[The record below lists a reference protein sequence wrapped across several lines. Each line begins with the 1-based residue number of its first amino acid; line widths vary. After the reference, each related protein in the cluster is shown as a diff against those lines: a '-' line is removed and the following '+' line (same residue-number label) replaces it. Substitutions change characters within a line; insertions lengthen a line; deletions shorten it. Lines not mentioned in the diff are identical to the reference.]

1 MGNYWVLQME
11 VFSMKN
17 KPENKLA
24 FSVLATLTTGI
35 ALVYTFIMFHRIV
48 FAVVGVGV
56 LFLIT
61 AYILTQNIIAYVTMR
76 NKSMNVQIKNY
87 IDDISHQIE
96 TMNGVQSKL
105 GKATYLYTRQAAEK
119 VTNLENNYT
128 ESQAALYKNLSTITN
143 TQNKATKLMIKYDLN
158 NTTKLISTI
167 KDMRNHLSETMVQGF
182 DQIQPNN
189 DDVVA
194 VLNDIVSY
202 LKSQPQQVNQGLS
215 VQLNNVAHELQNIST
230 SIQQVQM
237 PAGSMQTQASVG
249 AMNYSAPSDTT
260 ADIVNPETVNNTATA
275 YDQEPVP
282 EETNVITEAAA
293 IPEPIITE
301 EAAPVQETASTD
313 MTETA
318 TDPIPSVDTIDKTA
332 TPDISATDIPATEN
346 TSEASANT
354 ITDDTVPEPIES
366 AVAENSANDISTS
379 DNMLGVE
386 GKSSNDM
393 LSADEIAALFAAA
406 DPTPK
411 KEDPVIEDEKE
422 EPFTPTFTVVGK
434 STDPVEEP
442 EEPAKVATIGDVIA
456 SDDPNRQLSADEIA
470 ALFAAADPVP
480 KKEEPVAAEEAPAT
494 PVTDDP
500 NRQLSPDEIAAL
512 FAASEPTP
520 KSDEEARIEEQK
532 MDEALAAQAAT
543 APTVTPVSD
552 DPNKQLSPDE
562 IAALFASL
570 G

>member
-1 MGNYWVLQME
+1 M
-11 VFSMKN
+11 N

-35 ALVYTFIMFHRIV
+35 ALIYTFIMFHRIL
-48 FAVVGVGV
+48 FAVVGVSI

-61 AYILTQNIIAYVTMR
+61 AYILVQNIVAYITMR

-87 IDDISHQIE
+87 IDDISQQLE
-96 TMNGVQSKL
+96 TMNGAQSKL
-105 GKATYLYTRQAAEK
+105 GKATYLYTRQAAKK
-119 VTNLENNYT
+119 VSTLENNYA

-202 LKSQPQQVNQGLS
+202 LKSQPQQLNQGLS
-215 VQLNNVAHELQNIST
+215 IQLNNVAHELQNIST
-230 SIQQVQM
+230 SIQQVQI
-237 PAGSMQTQASVG
+237 PAGTPQVQTMADPAYADTEQAKDIPTDNMIPEDIAEDIPEAAVSEDI
-249 AMNYSAPSDTT
+249 STIDTL
-260 ADIVNPETVNNTATA
+260 ATA
-275 YDQEPVP
+275 
-282 EETNVITEAAA
+282 
-293 IPEPIITE
+293 
-301 EAAPVQETASTD
+301 ETAST
-313 MTETA
+313 EK
-318 TDPIPSVDTIDKTA
+318 PVIESIPEEPVAESIPEEPVAESIPEEPVAESIPEEPVAESVLEEPVA
-332 TPDISATDIPATEN
+332 ES
-346 TSEASANT
+346 
-354 ITDDTVPEPIES
+354 VPEEAVTNTTES
-366 AVAENSANDISTS
+366 P
-379 DNMLGVE
+379 DNLGIE

-406 DPTPK
+406 DPAPK
-411 KEDPVIEDEKE
+411 KEEPVMEETTDA

-434 STDPVEEP
+434 STEAKEETEEP
-442 EEPAKVATIGDVIA
+442 TDNVTPITSTEPA
-456 SDDPNRQLSADEIA
+456 DDPSRQLSADEIA
-470 ALFAAADPVP
+470 ALFAASDPAP
-480 KKEEPVAAEEAPAT
+480 KKEEPVVDTTPAAPAA
-494 PVTDDP
+494 DDS
-500 NRQLSPDEIAAL
+500 NRQLSTDEIAAL
-512 FAASEPTP
+512 FAASEPAP

-532 MDEALAAQAAT
+532 MDEALAAQAA

>member
-1 MGNYWVLQME
+1 M
-11 VFSMKN
+11 N

-35 ALVYTFIMFHRIV
+35 ALIYTFIMFHRIL
-48 FAVVGVGV
+48 FAVVGVSI

-61 AYILTQNIIAYVTMR
+61 AYILVQNIVAYITMR

-87 IDDISHQIE
+87 IDDISQQLE
-96 TMNGVQSKL
+96 TMNGAQSKL

-119 VTNLENNYT
+119 VSTLENNYA

-202 LKSQPQQVNQGLS
+202 LKSQPQQLNQGLS
-215 VQLNNVAHELQNIST
+215 IQLNNVAHELQNIST
-230 SIQQVQM
+230 SIQQVQI
-237 PAGSMQTQASVG
+237 PAGTPQVQTMADPAYADTEQAKDIPTDNMIPEDIAEDIPEAAVSEDI
-249 AMNYSAPSDTT
+249 STIDTL
-260 ADIVNPETVNNTATA
+260 ATA
-275 YDQEPVP
+275 
-282 EETNVITEAAA
+282 
-293 IPEPIITE
+293 
-301 EAAPVQETASTD
+301 ETAST
-313 MTETA
+313 EK
-318 TDPIPSVDTIDKTA
+318 PV
-332 TPDISATDIPATEN
+332 
-346 TSEASANT
+346 
-354 ITDDTVPEPIES
+354 IES
-366 AVAENSANDISTS
+366 IPEEPVAESILEEPVAESIPEEAVTNTTESP
-379 DNMLGVE
+379 DNLGIE

-406 DPTPK
+406 DPAPK
-411 KEDPVIEDEKE
+411 KEEPVTEETEDA

-434 STDPVEEP
+434 STEAKEETEELTDNVTP
-442 EEPAKVATIGDVIA
+442 ITSTEPA
-456 SDDPNRQLSADEIA
+456 DDPNRQLSADEIA
-470 ALFAAADPVP
+470 ALFAASDPAP
-480 KKEEPVAAEEAPAT
+480 KKEEPVVDTTPAAPAA
-494 PVTDDP
+494 DDP

-512 FAASEPTP
+512 FAASEPEP

-532 MDEALAAQAAT
+532 MDEALAAQAA

>member
-1 MGNYWVLQME
+1 M
-11 VFSMKN
+11 N

-35 ALVYTFIMFHRIV
+35 ALIYTFIMFHRIL
-48 FAVVGVGV
+48 FAVVGVSI

-61 AYILTQNIIAYVTMR
+61 AYILVQNIVAYITMR

-87 IDDISHQIE
+87 IDDISQQLE
-96 TMNGVQSKL
+96 TMNGAQSKL

-119 VTNLENNYT
+119 VSTLENNYA

-202 LKSQPQQVNQGLS
+202 LKSQPQQLNQGLS
-215 VQLNNVAHELQNIST
+215 IQLNNVAHELQNIST
-230 SIQQVQM
+230 SIQQVQI
-237 PAGSMQTQASVG
+237 PAGTPQVQTMADPAYADTEQAKDIPTDNMIPEDIAEDIPEAAVSEDI
-249 AMNYSAPSDTT
+249 STIDTL
-260 ADIVNPETVNNTATA
+260 ATA
-275 YDQEPVP
+275 
-282 EETNVITEAAA
+282 
-293 IPEPIITE
+293 
-301 EAAPVQETASTD
+301 ETAST
-313 MTETA
+313 EK
-318 TDPIPSVDTIDKTA
+318 PV
-332 TPDISATDIPATEN
+332 
-346 TSEASANT
+346 
-354 ITDDTVPEPIES
+354 IES
-366 AVAENSANDISTS
+366 IPEEPVAESILDEPVAESIPEEAVTNTTESP
-379 DNMLGVE
+379 DNLGIE

-406 DPTPK
+406 DPAPK
-411 KEDPVIEDEKE
+411 KEEPVTEETEDA

-434 STDPVEEP
+434 STEAKEETEELTDNVTP
-442 EEPAKVATIGDVIA
+442 ITSTEPA
-456 SDDPNRQLSADEIA
+456 DDPNRQLSADEIA
-470 ALFAAADPVP
+470 ALFAASDPAP
-480 KKEEPVAAEEAPAT
+480 KKEEPVVDTTPAAPAA
-494 PVTDDP
+494 DDP

-512 FAASEPTP
+512 FAASEPEP

-532 MDEALAAQAAT
+532 MDEALAAQAA

>member
-1 MGNYWVLQME
+1 M
-11 VFSMKN
+11 N

-35 ALVYTFIMFHRIV
+35 ALIYTFIMFHRIL
-48 FAVVGVGV
+48 FAVVGVSI

-61 AYILTQNIIAYVTMR
+61 AYILVQNIVAFITMR

-87 IDDISHQIE
+87 IDDISKQLE
-96 TMNGVQSKL
+96 TMNGAQSKL

-119 VTNLENNYT
+119 VSTLENNYA

-202 LKSQPQQVNQGLS
+202 LKSQPQQLNQGLS
-215 VQLNNVAHELQNIST
+215 IQLNNVAHELQNIST
-230 SIQQVQM
+230 SIQQVQI
-237 PAGSMQTQASVG
+237 PAGTPQVQTMADPAYADTEQAKDIPTDNMIPEDIAEDIPEAAVSEDI
-249 AMNYSAPSDTT
+249 STIDTL
-260 ADIVNPETVNNTATA
+260 ATA
-275 YDQEPVP
+275 
-282 EETNVITEAAA
+282 
-293 IPEPIITE
+293 
-301 EAAPVQETASTD
+301 ETAST
-313 MTETA
+313 EK
-318 TDPIPSVDTIDKTA
+318 PV
-332 TPDISATDIPATEN
+332 
-346 TSEASANT
+346 
-354 ITDDTVPEPIES
+354 IES
-366 AVAENSANDISTS
+366 IPEEPVAESIPEKPVAESIPEEPVAESIPEEAVTNTTESP
-379 DNMLGVE
+379 DNLGIE

-406 DPTPK
+406 DPAPK
-411 KEDPVIEDEKE
+411 KEEPVTEETEDA

-434 STDPVEEP
+434 STEAREETQELTDNVTP
-442 EEPAKVATIGDVIA
+442 ITSTEPA
-456 SDDPNRQLSADEIA
+456 DDPNRQLSADEIA
-470 ALFAAADPVP
+470 ALFAAADPAP
-480 KKEEPVAAEEAPAT
+480 KKEEPVVDTTPAA
-494 PVTDDP
+494 DDP

-512 FAASEPTP
+512 FAASEPAP

-532 MDEALAAQAAT
+532 MDEALAAQAA

>member
-1 MGNYWVLQME
+1 M
-11 VFSMKN
+11 N

-35 ALVYTFIMFHRIV
+35 ALIYTFIMFHRIL
-48 FAVVGVGV
+48 FAVVGVSI

-61 AYILTQNIIAYVTMR
+61 AYILVQNIVAYITMR

-87 IDDISHQIE
+87 IDDISQQLE
-96 TMNGVQSKL
+96 TMNGAQSKL

-119 VTNLENNYT
+119 VSTLENNYA

-202 LKSQPQQVNQGLS
+202 LKSQPQQLNQGLS
-215 VQLNNVAHELQNIST
+215 IQLNNVAHELQNIST
-230 SIQQVQM
+230 SIQQVQI
-237 PAGSMQTQASVG
+237 PAGTPQVQTMADPAYADTEQAKDIPTDNMIPEDIAEDIPEAAVSEDI
-249 AMNYSAPSDTT
+249 STIDTL
-260 ADIVNPETVNNTATA
+260 ATA
-275 YDQEPVP
+275 
-282 EETNVITEAAA
+282 
-293 IPEPIITE
+293 
-301 EAAPVQETASTD
+301 ETAST
-313 MTETA
+313 EK
-318 TDPIPSVDTIDKTA
+318 PV
-332 TPDISATDIPATEN
+332 
-346 TSEASANT
+346 
-354 ITDDTVPEPIES
+354 IES
-366 AVAENSANDISTS
+366 IPEEPVAESIPEEPVAESIPEEAVTNTTEKP
-379 DNMLGVE
+379 DNLGIE

-406 DPTPK
+406 DPAPK
-411 KEDPVIEDEKE
+411 KEEPVTEETADA

-434 STDPVEEP
+434 STEAKEETEELTDNVTP
-442 EEPAKVATIGDVIA
+442 ITSTEPA
-456 SDDPNRQLSADEIA
+456 DDPNRQLSADEIA
-470 ALFAAADPVP
+470 ALFAASDPAP
-480 KKEEPVAAEEAPAT
+480 KKEEPVVDTTPAAPAA
-494 PVTDDP
+494 DDS
-500 NRQLSPDEIAAL
+500 NRQLSTDEIAAL
-512 FAASEPTP
+512 FAAFEPAP

-532 MDEALAAQAAT
+532 MDEALAAQAD

-562 IAALFASL
+562 IAALFASH

>member
-1 MGNYWVLQME
+1 M
-11 VFSMKN
+11 N

-35 ALVYTFIMFHRIV
+35 ALIYTFIMFHRIL
-48 FAVVGVGV
+48 FAVVSVSI

-61 AYILTQNIIAYVTMR
+61 AYILVQNIVAYITMR

-87 IDDISHQIE
+87 IDDISQQLE
-96 TMNGVQSKL
+96 TMNGAQSKL

-119 VTNLENNYT
+119 VSTLENNYA

-202 LKSQPQQVNQGLS
+202 LKSQPQQMNQGLS
-215 VQLNNVAHELQNIST
+215 IQLNNVAHELQNIST
-230 SIQQVQM
+230 SIQQVQV
-237 PAGSMQTQASVG
+237 PAGTPQVQTMADPAYAGTEQTEDIPTDHMILEDIAEDIPEAAVSEDI
-249 AMNYSAPSDTT
+249 STIDTL
-260 ADIVNPETVNNTATA
+260 ATA
-275 YDQEPVP
+275 
-282 EETNVITEAAA
+282 
-293 IPEPIITE
+293 
-301 EAAPVQETASTD
+301 ETAST
-313 MTETA
+313 EK
-318 TDPIPSVDTIDKTA
+318 P
-332 TPDISATDIPATEN
+332 
-346 TSEASANT
+346 
-354 ITDDTVPEPIES
+354 
-366 AVAENSANDISTS
+366 VAESIPEEAVTNTTESP
-379 DNMLGVE
+379 DNLGIE

-406 DPTPK
+406 DPAPK
-411 KEDPVIEDEKE
+411 KEEPITEETADA

-434 STDPVEEP
+434 STEAKEETEELTDNVTP
-442 EEPAKVATIGDVIA
+442 ITSTEPA
-456 SDDPNRQLSADEIA
+456 DDPNRQLSADEIA
-470 ALFAAADPVP
+470 ALFAASDPAP
-480 KKEEPVAAEEAPAT
+480 KKEEPVVDTTPAAPAA
-494 PVTDDP
+494 DNP

-512 FAASEPTP
+512 FAASEPAP

-532 MDEALAAQAAT
+532 MDEALAAQAA

>member
-1 MGNYWVLQME
+1 M
-11 VFSMKN
+11 N

-35 ALVYTFIMFHRIV
+35 ALIYTFIMFHRIL
-48 FAVVGVGV
+48 FAVVGVSI

-61 AYILTQNIIAYVTMR
+61 AYILVQNIVAYITMR

-87 IDDISHQIE
+87 IDDISQQIE
-96 TMNGVQSKL
+96 TMNGAQSKL

-119 VTNLENNYT
+119 VSNLENNYT

-202 LKSQPQQVNQGLS
+202 LKSQPQQMNQGLS
-215 VQLNNVAHELQNIST
+215 IQLNNVAHELQNIST

-237 PAGSMQTQASVG
+237 PTNTVPMQASVDP
-249 AMNYSAPSDTT
+249 ANYSAPSYTT
-260 ADIVNPETVNNTATA
+260 ADVVNTETVPTESTF
-275 YDQEPVP
+275 DQEPVP
-282 EETNVITEAAA
+282 EATNVITEEAVM
-293 IPEPIITE
+293 PETIVTE
-301 EAAPVQETASTD
+301 EAVPTQQTASTD
-313 MTETA
+313 ITENV
-318 TDPIPSVDTIDKTA
+318 TDTIPSVDTIEETI

-354 ITDDTVPEPIES
+354 IPDDTVAEPTEA
-366 AVAENSANDISTS
+366 AVAENPADDIPTS
-379 DNMLGVE
+379 DNMSGIE

-411 KEDPVIEDEKE
+411 KEEPVTEEAKEE

-434 STDPVEEP
+434 STDPVEEA

-470 ALFAAADPVP
+470 ALFAAADPAP
-480 KKEEPVAAEEAPAT
+480 KKEEPVATEAPAT

-532 MDEALAAQAAT
+532 MDEALATQAAAT
-543 APTVTPVSD
+543 PTVTPVSD

>member
-1 MGNYWVLQME
+1 MN
-11 VFSMKN
+11 N

-35 ALVYTFIMFHRIV
+35 ALIYTFIMFHRIV
-48 FAVVGVGV
+48 FAVAGVGV

-61 AYILTQNIIAYVTMR
+61 AYILTQNIIAYITMR

-87 IDDISHQIE
+87 IDDISHQLE
-96 TMNGVQSKL
+96 TMNGEQSKL

-119 VTNLENNYT
+119 VSNLENNYT

-202 LKSQPQQVNQGLS
+202 LKSQPQQVNEGLS
-215 VQLNNVAHELQNIST
+215 IQLNNVAHELQNIST
-230 SIQQVQM
+230 SIQQVQV
-237 PAGSMQTQASVG
+237 PTNTVPTQASVDPT
-249 AMNYSAPSDTT
+249 NYAAPSYTT
-260 ADIVNPETVNNTATA
+260 ADVVNTETVSTASTF
-275 YDQEPVP
+275 DQEPVA
-282 EETNVITEAAA
+282 EATNVITEEAVM
-293 IPEPIITE
+293 PETIMTE

-313 MTETA
+313 ITENV
-318 TDPIPSVDTIDKTA
+318 TDTIPSVDTIEETI
-332 TPDISATDIPATEN
+332 TSDISATDIPATEN
-346 TSEASANT
+346 TSEASTNT
-354 ITDDTVPEPIES
+354 VTDDTVPEPTE
-366 AVAENSANDISTS
+366 AATPTTFTED
-379 DNMLGVE
+379 LGIE

-411 KEDPVIEDEKE
+411 KEEPVTEDVEEE

-442 EEPAKVATIGDVIA
+442 EEPVKAATIGDVLA

-470 ALFAAADPVP
+470 ALFAAADPAP
-480 KKEEPVAAEEAPAT
+480 KKEEPVTAEAPAT
-494 PVTDDP
+494 PITDDP

-512 FAASEPTP
+512 FATSEPTP

-532 MDEALAAQAAT
+532 MDEALAAQAAAT
-543 APTVTPVSD
+543 PTVTPVSD

>member
-1 MGNYWVLQME
+1 M
-11 VFSMKN
+11 N

-35 ALVYTFIMFHRIV
+35 ALIYTFIMFHRIL
-48 FAVVGVGV
+48 FAVIGVSI

-61 AYILTQNIIAYVTMR
+61 AYILVQNIVAYITMR

-87 IDDISHQIE
+87 IDDISQQLE
-96 TMNGVQSKL
+96 TMNGAQSKL

-119 VTNLENNYT
+119 VSTLENNYA

-202 LKSQPQQVNQGLS
+202 LKSQPQQMNQGLS
-215 VQLNNVAHELQNIST
+215 IQLNNVAHELQNIST

-237 PAGSMQTQASVG
+237 PAGTPHVQPMADP
-249 AMNYSAPSDTT
+249 AYADTEQVKNIPT
-260 ADIVNPETVNNTATA
+260 DNMIPEDIAEDIP
-275 YDQEPVP
+275 
-282 EETNVITEAAA
+282 EAAVSED
-293 IPEPIITE
+293 ISTKDTLTTT
-301 EAAPVQETASTD
+301 ETAST
-313 MTETA
+313 EKPVIVSIPEE
-318 TDPIPSVDTIDKTA
+318 PIAES
-332 TPDISATDIPATEN
+332 
-346 TSEASANT
+346 
-354 ITDDTVPEPIES
+354 VPEEAVVNTTES
-366 AVAENSANDISTS
+366 P
-379 DNMLGVE
+379 DNLGIE

-411 KEDPVIEDEKE
+411 KEESVTEENEDA

-434 STDPVEEP
+434 STETAEETEELTDNVTP
-442 EEPAKVATIGDVIA
+442 ITSTEPA
-456 SDDPNRQLSADEIA
+456 DDPNRQLSADEIS
-470 ALFAAADPVP
+470 ALFAAADPAP
-480 KKEEPVAAEEAPAT
+480 KKEEPVATET
-494 PVTDDP
+494 PVTPANDDP

-520 KSDEEARIEEQK
+520 KSDEEARLEEQK
-532 MDEALAAQAAT
+532 MDEALAAQTTA

-552 DPNKQLSPDE
+552 DPNKQLTPDE

>member
-1 MGNYWVLQME
+1 
-11 VFSMKN
+11 MKN

-61 AYILTQNIIAYVTMR
+61 AYILTQNIIAYITMR

-215 VQLNNVAHELQNIST
+215 IQLNNVAHELQNIST
-230 SIQQVQM
+230 SIQQVQV
-237 PAGSMQTQASVG
+237 PANTVPTQASVNPT
-249 AMNYSAPSDTT
+249 NYSAPSYTT
-260 ADIVNPETVNNTATA
+260 ADVVNTETVPTESTF
-275 YDQEPVP
+275 DQEPVP
-282 EETNVITEAAA
+282 EATNVITEEAVM
-293 IPEPIITE
+293 PETIMTE
-301 EAAPVQETASTD
+301 EAVPTQETASTD
-313 MTETA
+313 ITENV
-318 TDPIPSVDTIDKTA
+318 TDTIPSVDTIEETI

-354 ITDDTVPEPIES
+354 IPDDTVAEPTEA
-366 AVAENSANDISTS
+366 AVAENPADDIPAS
-379 DNMLGVE
+379 DNISGIE

-411 KEDPVIEDEKE
+411 KEEPVVESVEEE

-434 STDPVEEP
+434 STEPVEET
-442 EEPAKVATIGDVIA
+442 EEPTKVATIGDVIA

-470 ALFAAADPVP
+470 ALFAAADPAP
-480 KKEEPVAAEEAPAT
+480 KKEEPVAAEVPAT

-532 MDEALAAQAAT
+532 MDEALAAQAAA

>member
-1 MGNYWVLQME
+1 M
-11 VFSMKN
+11 N

-35 ALVYTFIMFHRIV
+35 ALIYTFIMFHRIL
-48 FAVVGVGV
+48 FAVVGVSI

-61 AYILTQNIIAYVTMR
+61 AYILVQNIVAYITMR

-87 IDDISHQIE
+87 IDDISQQIE
-96 TMNGVQSKL
+96 TMNGAQSKL

-119 VTNLENNYT
+119 VSTLENNYA

-202 LKSQPQQVNQGLS
+202 LKSQPQQMNQGLS
-215 VQLNNVAHELQNIST
+215 IQLNNVAHELQNIST
-230 SIQQVQM
+230 SIQQVQV
-237 PAGSMQTQASVG
+237 PAGTPQVQT
-249 AMNYSAPSDTT
+249 M
-260 ADIVNPETVNNTATA
+260 ADPAYAGTEQTEDIPTDHMIPEDIAE
-275 YDQEPVP
+275 DIP
-282 EETNVITEAAA
+282 EAAVSEDISTIDTLA
-293 IPEPIITE
+293 TM
-301 EAAPVQETASTD
+301 ETAST
-313 MTETA
+313 EK
-318 TDPIPSVDTIDKTA
+318 PV
-332 TPDISATDIPATEN
+332 
-346 TSEASANT
+346 
-354 ITDDTVPEPIES
+354 IES
-366 AVAENSANDISTS
+366 IPEEPVAEFIPEESVTESIPEEAVTNTTESP
-379 DNMLGVE
+379 DNLGIE

-406 DPTPK
+406 DPAPK
-411 KEDPVIEDEKE
+411 KEEPVTEETEDT

-434 STDPVEEP
+434 STEAEEETEELTDNVTP
-442 EEPAKVATIGDVIA
+442 ITSTEPA
-456 SDDPNRQLSADEIA
+456 DDPNRQLSADEIA
-470 ALFAAADPVP
+470 ALFAAADPAP
-480 KKEEPVAAEEAPAT
+480 KKEEPVVDTTPAAPAA
-494 PVTDDP
+494 DDP

-512 FAASEPTP
+512 FAASEPAP

-532 MDEALAAQAAT
+532 MDEALAAQAA

>member
-1 MGNYWVLQME
+1 MN
-11 VFSMKN
+11 N

-48 FAVVGVGV
+48 FAVIGAGV

-61 AYILTQNIIAYVTMR
+61 AYILTQNIIAYITMR

-87 IDDISHQIE
+87 IDDISHQLE
-96 TMNGVQSKL
+96 TMNGEQSKL

-119 VTNLENNYT
+119 VSNLENNYT

-215 VQLNNVAHELQNIST
+215 IQLNNVAHELQNIST
-230 SIQQVQM
+230 SIQQVQVPTNTVPM
-237 PAGSMQTQASVG
+237 PASVDT
-249 AMNYSAPSDTT
+249 ANYSAPSYTT
-260 ADIVNPETVNNTATA
+260 ADIVNTETVPTESTF
-275 YDQEPVP
+275 DQEPVP
-282 EETNVITEAAA
+282 EATNVITEEAVM
-293 IPEPIITE
+293 PEPIMTE

-313 MTETA
+313 MTENV
-318 TDPIPSVDTIDKTA
+318 TDTIPSVDTIEETI
-332 TPDISATDIPATEN
+332 TPDISAADIPATEN

-354 ITDDTVPEPIES
+354 VTDDTVAEPTEA
-366 AVAENSANDISTS
+366 AVAENPADDIPAS
-379 DNMLGVE
+379 DNMSGIE

-411 KEDPVIEDEKE
+411 KEEPVVESVEEE

-434 STDPVEEP
+434 STEPVEEA
-442 EEPAKVATIGDVIA
+442 EEPTKVATIGDVIA

-470 ALFAAADPVP
+470 ALFAAADPAP
-480 KKEEPVAAEEAPAT
+480 KKEEPVVAEAPAT

-532 MDEALAAQAAT
+532 MDEALAAQAAA

>member
-1 MGNYWVLQME
+1 M
-11 VFSMKN
+11 N

-35 ALVYTFIMFHRIV
+35 ALIYTFIMFHRIL
-48 FAVVGVGV
+48 FAVVGVSI

-61 AYILTQNIIAYVTMR
+61 AYILVQNIVAYITMR

-87 IDDISHQIE
+87 IDDISQQLE
-96 TMNGVQSKL
+96 TMNGAQSKL

-119 VTNLENNYT
+119 VSTLENNYA

-202 LKSQPQQVNQGLS
+202 LKSQPQQLNQGLS
-215 VQLNNVAHELQNIST
+215 IQLNNVAHELQNIST
-230 SIQQVQM
+230 SIQQVQI
-237 PAGSMQTQASVG
+237 PAGTPQVQTMADPAYADTEQAKDIPTDNMILEDITEDIPEAAVSEDI
-249 AMNYSAPSDTT
+249 STIDTL
-260 ADIVNPETVNNTATA
+260 ATA
-275 YDQEPVP
+275 
-282 EETNVITEAAA
+282 
-293 IPEPIITE
+293 
-301 EAAPVQETASTD
+301 ETAST
-313 MTETA
+313 EK
-318 TDPIPSVDTIDKTA
+318 PVIESIPEEPVAESIPEEPVAESVLEEPVA
-332 TPDISATDIPATEN
+332 ESIPE
-346 TSEASANT
+346 
-354 ITDDTVPEPIES
+354 EPIAES
-366 AVAENSANDISTS
+366 IPEEAVTNTTESP
-379 DNMLGVE
+379 DNLGIE

-406 DPTPK
+406 DPAPK
-411 KEDPVIEDEKE
+411 KEEPVTEETADA

-434 STDPVEEP
+434 STEAKEETEELTDNVTP
-442 EEPAKVATIGDVIA
+442 ITSTEPA
-456 SDDPNRQLSADEIA
+456 DDPNRQLSADEIS
-470 ALFAAADPVP
+470 ALFAAADPAP
-480 KKEEPVAAEEAPAT
+480 KKEEPVATET
-494 PVTDDP
+494 PVTPANDDP

-520 KSDEEARIEEQK
+520 KSDEEARLEEQK
-532 MDEALAAQAAT
+532 MDEALAAQTTA

-552 DPNKQLSPDE
+552 DPNKQLTPDE

>member
-1 MGNYWVLQME
+1 M
-11 VFSMKN
+11 N

-35 ALVYTFIMFHRIV
+35 ALIYTFIMFHRIL
-48 FAVVGVGV
+48 FAVVGVSI

-61 AYILTQNIIAYVTMR
+61 AYILVQNIVAYITMR

-87 IDDISHQIE
+87 IDDISQQLE
-96 TMNGVQSKL
+96 TMNGAQSKL
-105 GKATYLYTRQAAEK
+105 GKATYLYTRRAAEK
-119 VTNLENNYT
+119 VSTLENNYA

-202 LKSQPQQVNQGLS
+202 LKSQPQQLNQGLS
-215 VQLNNVAHELQNIST
+215 IQLNNVAHELQNIST
-230 SIQQVQM
+230 SIQQVQI
-237 PAGSMQTQASVG
+237 PAGTPQVQTMADPAYADTEQAKDIPTDNMIPEDIAEDIPEAAVSEDI
-249 AMNYSAPSDTT
+249 STIDTL
-260 ADIVNPETVNNTATA
+260 ATA
-275 YDQEPVP
+275 
-282 EETNVITEAAA
+282 
-293 IPEPIITE
+293 
-301 EAAPVQETASTD
+301 ETAST
-313 MTETA
+313 EK
-318 TDPIPSVDTIDKTA
+318 PV
-332 TPDISATDIPATEN
+332 
-346 TSEASANT
+346 
-354 ITDDTVPEPIES
+354 IES
-366 AVAENSANDISTS
+366 IPEEPVAESIPEEPVAESIPEEAVTNTTESP
-379 DNMLGVE
+379 DNLGIE

-406 DPTPK
+406 DPAPK
-411 KEDPVIEDEKE
+411 KEEPVTEETADA

-434 STDPVEEP
+434 STEAKEETEEP
-442 EEPAKVATIGDVIA
+442 TDNVTPITSTEPA
-456 SDDPNRQLSADEIA
+456 DDPNRQLSADEIA
-470 ALFAAADPVP
+470 ALFAASDPAP
-480 KKEEPVAAEEAPAT
+480 KKEEPVVDTTPAAPAA
-494 PVTDDP
+494 DDP

-512 FAASEPTP
+512 FAASEPAP

-532 MDEALAAQAAT
+532 MDEALAAQAA

>member
-1 MGNYWVLQME
+1 M
-11 VFSMKN
+11 N

-35 ALVYTFIMFHRIV
+35 ALIYTFIMFHRIL
-48 FAVVGVGV
+48 FAVVGVSI

-61 AYILTQNIIAYVTMR
+61 AYILVQNIVAYITMR

-87 IDDISHQIE
+87 IDDISQQLE
-96 TMNGVQSKL
+96 TMNGAQSKL

-119 VTNLENNYT
+119 VSTLENNYA

-202 LKSQPQQVNQGLS
+202 LKSQPQQMNQGLS
-215 VQLNNVAHELQNIST
+215 IQLNNVAHELQNIST
-230 SIQQVQM
+230 SIQQVQV
-237 PAGSMQTQASVG
+237 PAGTPQVQTMADPAYYSNSYVADNTPASTENNVP
-249 AMNYSAPSDTT
+249 AYTDTEQV
-260 ADIVNPETVNNTATA
+260 ADIPTDNTVL
-275 YDQEPVP
+275 
-282 EETNVITEAAA
+282 EEIAEDIPEAAVSEDISTIDTLA
-293 IPEPIITE
+293 TM
-301 EAAPVQETASTD
+301 ETAST
-313 MTETA
+313 EK
-318 TDPIPSVDTIDKTA
+318 PV
-332 TPDISATDIPATEN
+332 
-346 TSEASANT
+346 
-354 ITDDTVPEPIES
+354 IES
-366 AVAENSANDISTS
+366 IPEEPVAEFIPEEPVAESILEESVAESIPEEAVTNTTESP
-379 DNMLGVE
+379 DNLGIE

-406 DPTPK
+406 DPAPK
-411 KEDPVIEDEKE
+411 KEEPITEETEDT

-434 STDPVEEP
+434 STEAEEETEKLTDNVTP
-442 EEPAKVATIGDVIA
+442 ITSTEPA
-456 SDDPNRQLSADEIA
+456 DDSNRQLSADEIA
-470 ALFAAADPVP
+470 ALFAAADPAP
-480 KKEEPVAAEEAPAT
+480 KKEEPVVDTTPAAPAA
-494 PVTDDP
+494 DDP

-512 FAASEPTP
+512 FAASEPAP

-532 MDEALAAQAAT
+532 MDEALAAQAA

>member
-1 MGNYWVLQME
+1 M
-11 VFSMKN
+11 N

-35 ALVYTFIMFHRIV
+35 ALIYTFIMFHRIL
-48 FAVVGVGV
+48 FAVVGVSI

-61 AYILTQNIIAYVTMR
+61 AYILVQNIVAYITMR

-87 IDDISHQIE
+87 IDDISQQLE
-96 TMNGVQSKL
+96 TMNGAQSKL
-105 GKATYLYTRQAAEK
+105 GKATYLYTRRAAEK
-119 VTNLENNYT
+119 VSTLENNYA

-202 LKSQPQQVNQGLS
+202 LKSQPQQLNQGLS
-215 VQLNNVAHELQNIST
+215 IQLNNVAHELQNIST
-230 SIQQVQM
+230 SILQVQI
-237 PAGSMQTQASVG
+237 PAGTPQVQTMADPAYADTEQAKDIPTDNMIPEDIAEDIPEAAVSEDI
-249 AMNYSAPSDTT
+249 STIDTL
-260 ADIVNPETVNNTATA
+260 ATA
-275 YDQEPVP
+275 
-282 EETNVITEAAA
+282 
-293 IPEPIITE
+293 
-301 EAAPVQETASTD
+301 ETAST
-313 MTETA
+313 EK
-318 TDPIPSVDTIDKTA
+318 PV
-332 TPDISATDIPATEN
+332 
-346 TSEASANT
+346 
-354 ITDDTVPEPIES
+354 IES
-366 AVAENSANDISTS
+366 IPEEPVAESIPEEAVTNTTESP
-379 DNMLGVE
+379 DNLGIE

-406 DPTPK
+406 DPAPK
-411 KEDPVIEDEKE
+411 KEEPVTEETADA

-434 STDPVEEP
+434 STEAKEETEELTDNVTP
-442 EEPAKVATIGDVIA
+442 ITSTEPA
-456 SDDPNRQLSADEIA
+456 DDPNRQLSADEIA
-470 ALFAAADPVP
+470 ALFAASDPAP
-480 KKEEPVAAEEAPAT
+480 KKEEPVVDTTPAAPAA
-494 PVTDDP
+494 DDS
-500 NRQLSPDEIAAL
+500 NRQLSTDEIAAL
-512 FAASEPTP
+512 FAASEPAP

-532 MDEALAAQAAT
+532 MDEALAAQAA

>member
-1 MGNYWVLQME
+1 M
-11 VFSMKN
+11 N

-35 ALVYTFIMFHRIV
+35 ALIYTFIMFHRIL
-48 FAVVGVGV
+48 FAVVGVSI

-61 AYILTQNIIAYVTMR
+61 AHILVQNIVAYITMR

-87 IDDISHQIE
+87 IDDISQQIE
-96 TMNGVQSKL
+96 TMNGAQSKL

-119 VTNLENNYT
+119 VSTLENNYA

-202 LKSQPQQVNQGLS
+202 LKSQPQQMNQGLS
-215 VQLNNVAHELQNIST
+215 IQLNNVAHELQNIST
-230 SIQQVQM
+230 SIQQVQV
-237 PAGSMQTQASVG
+237 PANTVPTQASVNPT
-249 AMNYSAPSDTT
+249 NYSAPSYT
-260 ADIVNPETVNNTATA
+260 ATDIVNTETIPTESTF
-275 YDQEPVP
+275 DQEPVP
-282 EETNVITEAAA
+282 EATNVITEEAVM
-293 IPEPIITE
+293 PETIMTE
-301 EAAPVQETASTD
+301 EAAPIQETASTD
-313 MTETA
+313 ITENV
-318 TDPIPSVDTIDKTA
+318 TDTIPSVDTIEETI

-354 ITDDTVPEPIES
+354 IPDDTVAEPTEA
-366 AVAENSANDISTS
+366 AVAENPADDIPTS
-379 DNMLGVE
+379 DNISGIA

-411 KEDPVIEDEKE
+411 KEEPVTEEAEQE

-434 STDPVEEP
+434 STDPVEEA
-442 EEPAKVATIGDVIA
+442 EEPTKVATIGDVLA

-470 ALFAAADPVP
+470 ALFAAADPAP
-480 KKEEPVAAEEAPAT
+480 KKEEPVAAEVPAT

-532 MDEALAAQAAT
+532 MDEALAAQAAAT
-543 APTVTPVSD
+543 PTVTPVSD

>member
-1 MGNYWVLQME
+1 M
-11 VFSMKN
+11 N

-35 ALVYTFIMFHRIV
+35 ALIYTFIMFHRIL
-48 FAVVGVGV
+48 FAVVGVSI

-61 AYILTQNIIAYVTMR
+61 AYILVQNIVAYITMR

-87 IDDISHQIE
+87 IDDISQQLE
-96 TMNGVQSKL
+96 TMNGAQSKL

-119 VTNLENNYT
+119 VSTLENNYA

-202 LKSQPQQVNQGLS
+202 LKSQPQQLNQGLS
-215 VQLNNVAHELQNIST
+215 IQLNNVAHELQNIST
-230 SIQQVQM
+230 SIQQVQI
-237 PAGSMQTQASVG
+237 PAGTPQVQTMADPAYADTEQAKDIPTDNMIPEDIAEDIPEATVSEDI
-249 AMNYSAPSDTT
+249 STIDTL
-260 ADIVNPETVNNTATA
+260 ATA
-275 YDQEPVP
+275 
-282 EETNVITEAAA
+282 
-293 IPEPIITE
+293 
-301 EAAPVQETASTD
+301 ETASTEKPVI
-313 MTETA
+313 ET
-318 TDPIPSVDTIDKTA
+318 IPEK
-332 TPDISATDIPATEN
+332 P
-346 TSEASANT
+346 
-354 ITDDTVPEPIES
+354 
-366 AVAENSANDISTS
+366 VAESIPEEPVAESIPEEAVTNTTESP
-379 DNMLGVE
+379 DNLGIE

-393 LSADEIAALFAAA
+393 LSADEIAALFAAV
-406 DPTPK
+406 DPAPK
-411 KEDPVIEDEKE
+411 KEEPVTEETEDA

-434 STDPVEEP
+434 STEAKEETEELTDNVTP
-442 EEPAKVATIGDVIA
+442 ITSTEPA
-456 SDDPNRQLSADEIA
+456 DDPNRQLSADEIA
-470 ALFAAADPVP
+470 ALFAASDPAP
-480 KKEEPVAAEEAPAT
+480 KREEPVVDTTPAA
-494 PVTDDP
+494 DDS

-512 FAASEPTP
+512 FAASEPAP

-532 MDEALAAQAAT
+532 MDEALAAQAA

>member
-1 MGNYWVLQME
+1 M
-11 VFSMKN
+11 N

-35 ALVYTFIMFHRIV
+35 ALIYTFIMFHRIL
-48 FAVVGVGV
+48 FAVVGVSI

-61 AYILTQNIIAYVTMR
+61 AYILVQNIVAYITMR

-87 IDDISHQIE
+87 IDDISQQLE
-96 TMNGVQSKL
+96 TMNGAQSKL
-105 GKATYLYTRQAAEK
+105 GKATYLYTRQAAKK
-119 VTNLENNYT
+119 VSTLENNYA

-202 LKSQPQQVNQGLS
+202 LKSQPQQLNQGLS
-215 VQLNNVAHELQNIST
+215 IQLNNVAHELQNIST
-230 SIQQVQM
+230 SIQQVQI
-237 PAGSMQTQASVG
+237 PAGTPQVQTMADPAYADTEQAK
-249 AMNYSAPSDTT
+249 
-260 ADIVNPETVNNTATA
+260 DIPTDNMIPEDIAEDIPEAAVLEDISTINTLATA
-275 YDQEPVP
+275 
-282 EETNVITEAAA
+282 
-293 IPEPIITE
+293 
-301 EAAPVQETASTD
+301 ETAST
-313 MTETA
+313 EK
-318 TDPIPSVDTIDKTA
+318 PV
-332 TPDISATDIPATEN
+332 
-346 TSEASANT
+346 
-354 ITDDTVPEPIES
+354 IES
-366 AVAENSANDISTS
+366 IPEEPVAESIPEEPVAESISEEAVTNTTES
-379 DNMLGVE
+379 PDNLGIE

-406 DPTPK
+406 DPAPK
-411 KEDPVIEDEKE
+411 KEEPVMEETADA

-434 STDPVEEP
+434 STEAKEETEELTDNVTP
-442 EEPAKVATIGDVIA
+442 ITSTEPA
-456 SDDPNRQLSADEIA
+456 DDPNRQLSADEIA
-470 ALFAAADPVP
+470 ALFAASDPAP
-480 KKEEPVAAEEAPAT
+480 KKEEPVVDTTPAAPA
-494 PVTDDP
+494 TDDP

-512 FAASEPTP
+512 FAASEPAP

-532 MDEALAAQAAT
+532 MDEALAAQEA

>member
-1 MGNYWVLQME
+1 M
-11 VFSMKN
+11 N

-35 ALVYTFIMFHRIV
+35 ALIYTFIMFHRIL
-48 FAVVGVGV
+48 FAVVGVSI

-61 AYILTQNIIAYVTMR
+61 AYILVQNVVAYITMR

-87 IDDISHQIE
+87 IDDISQQLE
-96 TMNGVQSKL
+96 TMNGAQSKL

-119 VTNLENNYT
+119 VSTLENNYA

-202 LKSQPQQVNQGLS
+202 LKSQPQQLNQGLS
-215 VQLNNVAHELQNIST
+215 IQLNNVAHELQNIST
-230 SIQQVQM
+230 SIQQVQI
-237 PAGSMQTQASVG
+237 PAGTPQVQTMADPAYADTEQAKDIPTDNMILEDIAEDIPEAAVSEDI
-249 AMNYSAPSDTT
+249 STIDTL
-260 ADIVNPETVNNTATA
+260 ATA
-275 YDQEPVP
+275 
-282 EETNVITEAAA
+282 
-293 IPEPIITE
+293 
-301 EAAPVQETASTD
+301 ETAST
-313 MTETA
+313 EK
-318 TDPIPSVDTIDKTA
+318 PVIESIPEEPVAESVLEEPVA
-332 TPDISATDIPATEN
+332 ESIPE
-346 TSEASANT
+346 
-354 ITDDTVPEPIES
+354 EPIAES
-366 AVAENSANDISTS
+366 IPEEAVTNTTESP
-379 DNMLGVE
+379 DNLGIE

-406 DPTPK
+406 DPAPK
-411 KEDPVIEDEKE
+411 KEEPVTEETADA

-434 STDPVEEP
+434 STEAKEETEELTDNVTP
-442 EEPAKVATIGDVIA
+442 ITSTEPA
-456 SDDPNRQLSADEIA
+456 DDPNRQLSADEIA
-470 ALFAAADPVP
+470 ALFAASDPAP
-480 KKEEPVAAEEAPAT
+480 KKEEPVVDTTPAAPAA
-494 PVTDDP
+494 DDS
-500 NRQLSPDEIAAL
+500 NRQLSTDEIAAL
-512 FAASEPTP
+512 FAASEPAP

-532 MDEALAAQAAT
+532 MDEALAAQAD

>member
-1 MGNYWVLQME
+1 
-11 VFSMKN
+11 MKN

-35 ALVYTFIMFHRIV
+35 ALIYTFIMFHRIV

-61 AYILTQNIIAYVTMR
+61 AYILTQNIIAYITMR

-237 PAGSMQTQASVG
+237 PAGSMQTQTSVG

-275 YDQEPVP
+275 YDQEPVL
-282 EETNVITEAAA
+282 EKTNVITEAAA

-301 EAAPVQETASTD
+301 EAAPVQETSSTD

-318 TDPIPSVDTIDKTA
+318 TDPISSVDTVEEPLDTSTA
-332 TPDISATDIPATEN
+332 DIAATESIVETPEN
-346 TSEASANT
+346 TVSVDAITETAEAT
-354 ITDDTVPEPIES
+354 ITDTTES
-366 AVAENSANDISTS
+366 TEDSTTS
-379 DNMLGVE
+379 LGIE

-411 KEDPVIEDEKE
+411 KEDPVIEGEKE

-434 STDPVEEP
+434 STDPVAEP

-470 ALFAAADPVP
+470 ALFAAADPAP

-532 MDEALAAQAAT
+532 MDEALAAQAAA

>member
-1 MGNYWVLQME
+1 M
-11 VFSMKN
+11 N

-35 ALVYTFIMFHRIV
+35 ALIYTFIMFHRIL
-48 FAVVGVGV
+48 FAVVGVSI

-61 AYILTQNIIAYVTMR
+61 AYILVQNIVAYITMR

-87 IDDISHQIE
+87 IDDISQQIE
-96 TMNGVQSKL
+96 TMNGAQSKL

-119 VTNLENNYT
+119 VSTLENNYA

-202 LKSQPQQVNQGLS
+202 LKSQPQQMNQGLS
-215 VQLNNVAHELQNIST
+215 IQLNNVAHELQNIST
-230 SIQQVQM
+230 SIQQVQV
-237 PAGSMQTQASVG
+237 PANTVPTQASVNPT
-249 AMNYSAPSDTT
+249 NYSAPSY
-260 ADIVNPETVNNTATA
+260 TATDIINTETIPTESTF
-275 YDQEPVP
+275 DQEPVP
-282 EETNVITEAAA
+282 EATNVITEEAVM
-293 IPEPIITE
+293 PETIMTE
-301 EAAPVQETASTD
+301 EAAPIQETASTD
-313 MTETA
+313 ITENV
-318 TDPIPSVDTIDKTA
+318 TDTIPSVDTIEETI

-354 ITDDTVPEPIES
+354 IPDDTVAEPTEA
-366 AVAENSANDISTS
+366 AVAENPADDIPTS
-379 DNMLGVE
+379 DNMSGIA

-406 DPTPK
+406 DPAPK
-411 KEDPVIEDEKE
+411 KEEPITEETEDT

-434 STDPVEEP
+434 STEAEEETEELTDNVTP
-442 EEPAKVATIGDVIA
+442 ITSTEPA
-456 SDDPNRQLSADEIA
+456 DDLNSQLSADEIA
-470 ALFAAADPVP
+470 ALFAAADPAP
-480 KKEEPVAAEEAPAT
+480 KKEEPVVDTTPAAPAA
-494 PVTDDP
+494 DDS

-512 FAASEPTP
+512 FAASEPAP

-532 MDEALAAQAAT
+532 MDEALAAQAT

>member
-1 MGNYWVLQME
+1 M
-11 VFSMKN
+11 N

-35 ALVYTFIMFHRIV
+35 ALIYTFIMFHRIL
-48 FAVVGVGV
+48 FAVVGVSI

-61 AYILTQNIIAYVTMR
+61 AYILVQNIVAYITMR

-87 IDDISHQIE
+87 IDDISQQLE
-96 TMNGVQSKL
+96 TMNGAQSKL

-119 VTNLENNYT
+119 VSTLENNYA

-202 LKSQPQQVNQGLS
+202 LKSQPQQMNQGLS
-215 VQLNNVAHELQNIST
+215 IQLNNVAHELQNIST
-230 SIQQVQM
+230 SIQQVQI
-237 PAGSMQTQASVG
+237 PAGTPQVQTMADPAYADTEQAKDIPTDNMIPEDIAEDIPEAAVLEDISTI
-249 AMNYSAPSDTT
+249 DTL
-260 ADIVNPETVNNTATA
+260 ATA
-275 YDQEPVP
+275 
-282 EETNVITEAAA
+282 
-293 IPEPIITE
+293 
-301 EAAPVQETASTD
+301 ETAST
-313 MTETA
+313 EK
-318 TDPIPSVDTIDKTA
+318 PVIESIPEEPVAES
-332 TPDISATDIPATEN
+332 IPEEPVIE
-346 TSEASANT
+346 S
-354 ITDDTVPEPIES
+354 VPEEP
-366 AVAENSANDISTS
+366 VAESIPEEAVTNTTESP
-379 DNMLGVE
+379 DNLGIE

-406 DPTPK
+406 DPAPK
-411 KEDPVIEDEKE
+411 KEEPVTEETADA

-434 STDPVEEP
+434 STEAKEETEELTDNVTP
-442 EEPAKVATIGDVIA
+442 ITSTEPA
-456 SDDPNRQLSADEIA
+456 DDPNRQLSADEIA
-470 ALFAAADPVP
+470 ALFASSDPAP
-480 KKEEPVAAEEAPAT
+480 KKEEPVVDTTPAAPAA
-494 PVTDDP
+494 DDP

-512 FAASEPTP
+512 FAASEPAP

-532 MDEALAAQAAT
+532 MDEALAAQAA

>member
-1 MGNYWVLQME
+1 
-11 VFSMKN
+11 MKN

-48 FAVVGVGV
+48 FAVVGAGV

-260 ADIVNPETVNNTATA
+260 ADIVNPETVNNTATT

-318 TDPIPSVDTIDKTA
+318 TDPISSVDTVEEPLDTSTADIAATESIVETPENTISVDTITETA
-332 TPDISATDIPATEN
+332 
-346 TSEASANT
+346 EAA
-354 ITDDTVPEPIES
+354 ITDTTES
-366 AVAENSANDISTS
+366 TEDSTTS
-379 DNMLGVE
+379 LGIE

-411 KEDPVIEDEKE
+411 KEDPVIEGEKE

-434 STDPVEEP
+434 STDPVEEA

-470 ALFAAADPVP
+470 ALFAAADPAP
-480 KKEEPVAAEEAPAT
+480 KKEEPIAAEEAPAT
-494 PVTDDP
+494 PATDDP

-532 MDEALAAQAAT
+532 MDEALAAQTAAT
-543 APTVTPVSD
+543 PTVTPVSD

>member
-1 MGNYWVLQME
+1 MDNYWVLQME

-61 AYILTQNIIAYVTMR
+61 AYILTQNIIAYITMR

-301 EAAPVQETASTD
+301 EAAPVQKTASTD

-318 TDPIPSVDTIDKTA
+318 TDPIPSVDTIEEPLDTSTA
-332 TPDISATDIPATEN
+332 DIAATESIVETPEN
-346 TSEASANT
+346 TVSVDTITETAEAT
-354 ITDDTVPEPIES
+354 ITDTTES
-366 AVAENSANDISTS
+366 TEDSTTS
-379 DNMLGVE
+379 LGIE

-470 ALFAAADPVP
+470 ALFAAADPAP

-532 MDEALAAQAAT
+532 MDEALAAQAAA

>member
-1 MGNYWVLQME
+1 M
-11 VFSMKN
+11 N

-35 ALVYTFIMFHRIV
+35 ALIYTFIMFHRIL
-48 FAVVGVGV
+48 FAVVGVSI

-61 AYILTQNIIAYVTMR
+61 AYILVQNIVAYITMR

-87 IDDISHQIE
+87 IDDISQQLE
-96 TMNGVQSKL
+96 TMNGAQSKL

-119 VTNLENNYT
+119 VSTLENNYA

-189 DDVVA
+189 DDVVT

-202 LKSQPQQVNQGLS
+202 LKSQPQQMNQGLS
-215 VQLNNVAHELQNIST
+215 IQLNNVAHELQNIST
-230 SIQQVQM
+230 SIQQVQI
-237 PAGSMQTQASVG
+237 PAGTPQVQTMADPAYADTEQAK
-249 AMNYSAPSDTT
+249 
-260 ADIVNPETVNNTATA
+260 DIPTDNMIPEDIAE
-275 YDQEPVP
+275 DIP
-282 EETNVITEAAA
+282 EAA
-293 IPEPIITE
+293 
-301 EAAPVQETASTD
+301 V
-313 MTETA
+313 
-318 TDPIPSVDTIDKTA
+318 
-332 TPDISATDIPATEN
+332 
-346 TSEASANT
+346 SE
-354 ITDDTVPEPIES
+354 
-366 AVAENSANDISTS
+366 DISTIDTLATAETTS
-379 DNMLGVE
+379 TEKPVIESIPEEPVAESIPEEPVTNTTESPDNLGIE

-406 DPTPK
+406 DPAPK
-411 KEDPVIEDEKE
+411 KEEPVTEETADA

-434 STDPVEEP
+434 STEAKEETEELTDNVTP
-442 EEPAKVATIGDVIA
+442 ITSTEPA
-456 SDDPNRQLSADEIA
+456 DDPNRQLSADEIA
-470 ALFAAADPVP
+470 ALFAASDPAP
-480 KKEEPVAAEEAPAT
+480 KKEEPVVDTTPAAPAA
-494 PVTDDP
+494 DDS

-512 FAASEPTP
+512 FAASEPAP

-532 MDEALAAQAAT
+532 MDEALAAQAA

>member
-1 MGNYWVLQME
+1 M
-11 VFSMKN
+11 N

-35 ALVYTFIMFHRIV
+35 ALIYTFIMFHRIL
-48 FAVVGVGV
+48 FAVVGVSI

-61 AYILTQNIIAYVTMR
+61 AYILVQNIVAYITMR

-87 IDDISHQIE
+87 IDDISQQLE
-96 TMNGVQSKL
+96 TMNGAQSKL

-119 VTNLENNYT
+119 VSTLENNYA

-202 LKSQPQQVNQGLS
+202 LKSQPQQLNQGLS
-215 VQLNNVAHELQNIST
+215 IQLNNVAHELQNIST
-230 SIQQVQM
+230 SIQQVQI
-237 PAGSMQTQASVG
+237 PAGTPQVQTMADPAYADTEQAKDIPTDNMIPEDIAEDIPEAAVSEDI
-249 AMNYSAPSDTT
+249 STIDTL
-260 ADIVNPETVNNTATA
+260 ATA
-275 YDQEPVP
+275 
-282 EETNVITEAAA
+282 
-293 IPEPIITE
+293 
-301 EAAPVQETASTD
+301 ETAST
-313 MTETA
+313 EK
-318 TDPIPSVDTIDKTA
+318 PV
-332 TPDISATDIPATEN
+332 
-346 TSEASANT
+346 
-354 ITDDTVPEPIES
+354 IES
-366 AVAENSANDISTS
+366 IPEEPVAESIPEEPVTESIPEEAVTNTTESP
-379 DNMLGVE
+379 DNLGIE

-406 DPTPK
+406 DPAPK
-411 KEDPVIEDEKE
+411 KEEPVMEETADA

-434 STDPVEEP
+434 STEAKEETEEP
-442 EEPAKVATIGDVIA
+442 TDNVTPITSTEPA
-456 SDDPNRQLSADEIA
+456 DDPSRQLSADEIA
-470 ALFAAADPVP
+470 ALFAASDPAP
-480 KKEEPVAAEEAPAT
+480 KKEEPVVDTTPAAPAA
-494 PVTDDP
+494 DDA

-512 FAASEPTP
+512 FAASEPAP

-532 MDEALAAQAAT
+532 MDEALAAQAA

>member
-1 MGNYWVLQME
+1 M
-11 VFSMKN
+11 N

-35 ALVYTFIMFHRIV
+35 ALIYTFIMFHRIL
-48 FAVVGVGV
+48 FAVVGVSI

-61 AYILTQNIIAYVTMR
+61 AYILVQNIVAYITMR

-87 IDDISHQIE
+87 IDDISQQLE
-96 TMNGVQSKL
+96 TMNGAQSKL

-119 VTNLENNYT
+119 VSTLENNYA

-202 LKSQPQQVNQGLS
+202 LKSQPQQLNQGLS
-215 VQLNNVAHELQNIST
+215 IQLNNVAHELQNIST
-230 SIQQVQM
+230 SIQQVQI
-237 PAGSMQTQASVG
+237 PAGTPQVQTMADPAYADTEQAKDIPTDNMIPEDIAEDIPEAAVSEDI
-249 AMNYSAPSDTT
+249 STIDTL
-260 ADIVNPETVNNTATA
+260 ATA
-275 YDQEPVP
+275 
-282 EETNVITEAAA
+282 
-293 IPEPIITE
+293 
-301 EAAPVQETASTD
+301 ETAST
-313 MTETA
+313 EK
-318 TDPIPSVDTIDKTA
+318 PV
-332 TPDISATDIPATEN
+332 
-346 TSEASANT
+346 
-354 ITDDTVPEPIES
+354 IES
-366 AVAENSANDISTS
+366 IPEEPVAESIPEEPVAESIPEEAVTNTTESP
-379 DNMLGVE
+379 DNLGIE

-406 DPTPK
+406 DPAPK
-411 KEDPVIEDEKE
+411 KEEPVTEETADA

-434 STDPVEEP
+434 STEAKEETEELTDNVTP
-442 EEPAKVATIGDVIA
+442 ITSTEPA
-456 SDDPNRQLSADEIA
+456 DDPNRQLSADEIA
-470 ALFAAADPVP
+470 ALFAASDPAP
-480 KKEEPVAAEEAPAT
+480 KKEEPVVDTTPAAPAA
-494 PVTDDP
+494 DDS

-512 FAASEPTP
+512 FAASEPAP

-532 MDEALAAQAAT
+532 MDEALAAQEA

>member
-1 MGNYWVLQME
+1 M
-11 VFSMKN
+11 N

-35 ALVYTFIMFHRIV
+35 ALIYTFIMFHRIL
-48 FAVVGVGV
+48 FAVVGVSI

-61 AYILTQNIIAYVTMR
+61 AYILVQNIVAYITMR

-87 IDDISHQIE
+87 IDDISQQLE
-96 TMNGVQSKL
+96 TMNGAQSKL

-119 VTNLENNYT
+119 VSTLENNYA

-202 LKSQPQQVNQGLS
+202 LKSQPQQLNQGLS
-215 VQLNNVAHELQNIST
+215 IQLNNVAHELQNIST
-230 SIQQVQM
+230 SIQQVQI
-237 PAGSMQTQASVG
+237 PAGTPQVQTMADPAYADTEQAKDIPTDNMILEDITEDIPEAAVSEDI
-249 AMNYSAPSDTT
+249 STIDTL
-260 ADIVNPETVNNTATA
+260 ATA
-275 YDQEPVP
+275 
-282 EETNVITEAAA
+282 
-293 IPEPIITE
+293 
-301 EAAPVQETASTD
+301 ETAST
-313 MTETA
+313 EK
-318 TDPIPSVDTIDKTA
+318 PVIESIPEEPVAESVLEEPVA
-332 TPDISATDIPATEN
+332 ESIPE
-346 TSEASANT
+346 
-354 ITDDTVPEPIES
+354 EPIAES
-366 AVAENSANDISTS
+366 IPEEAVTNTTESP
-379 DNMLGVE
+379 DNLGIE

-406 DPTPK
+406 DPAPK
-411 KEDPVIEDEKE
+411 KEEPVTEETADA

-434 STDPVEEP
+434 STEAKEETEELTDNVTP
-442 EEPAKVATIGDVIA
+442 ITSTEPA
-456 SDDPNRQLSADEIA
+456 DDPNRQLSADEIA
-470 ALFAAADPVP
+470 ALFAASDPAP
-480 KKEEPVAAEEAPAT
+480 KKEEPVVDTTPAAPAA
-494 PVTDDP
+494 DDP

-512 FAASEPTP
+512 FAASEPEP

-532 MDEALAAQAAT
+532 MDEALAAQAA

>member
-1 MGNYWVLQME
+1 M
-11 VFSMKN
+11 N

-35 ALVYTFIMFHRIV
+35 ALIYTFIMFHRIL
-48 FAVVGVGV
+48 FAVVGVSI

-61 AYILTQNIIAYVTMR
+61 AYILVQNIVAYITMR

-87 IDDISHQIE
+87 IDDISQQLE
-96 TMNGVQSKL
+96 TMNGAQSKL

-119 VTNLENNYT
+119 VSTLENNYA

-202 LKSQPQQVNQGLS
+202 LKSQPQQLNQGLS
-215 VQLNNVAHELQNIST
+215 IQLNNVAHELQNIST
-230 SIQQVQM
+230 SIQQVQI
-237 PAGSMQTQASVG
+237 PAGTPQVQTMADPAYADTEQAKDIPTDNMILEDIAEDIPEAAVSEDI
-249 AMNYSAPSDTT
+249 STIDTL
-260 ADIVNPETVNNTATA
+260 ATA
-275 YDQEPVP
+275 
-282 EETNVITEAAA
+282 
-293 IPEPIITE
+293 
-301 EAAPVQETASTD
+301 ETAST
-313 MTETA
+313 EK
-318 TDPIPSVDTIDKTA
+318 PV
-332 TPDISATDIPATEN
+332 
-346 TSEASANT
+346 
-354 ITDDTVPEPIES
+354 IES
-366 AVAENSANDISTS
+366 IPEEPVAESIPEEPVAESIPEETVTNTTESP
-379 DNMLGVE
+379 DNLGIE

-406 DPTPK
+406 DPAPK
-411 KEDPVIEDEKE
+411 KEEPVTEETADA

-434 STDPVEEP
+434 STEAKEETEELTDNVTP
-442 EEPAKVATIGDVIA
+442 ITSTEPA
-456 SDDPNRQLSADEIA
+456 DDPNRQLSADEIA
-470 ALFAAADPVP
+470 ALFAASDPAP
-480 KKEEPVAAEEAPAT
+480 KKEEPVVDTTPAAPAA
-494 PVTDDP
+494 DDP

-512 FAASEPTP
+512 FAASEPEP

-532 MDEALAAQAAT
+532 MDEALAAQAA

>member
-1 MGNYWVLQME
+1 M
-11 VFSMKN
+11 N

-35 ALVYTFIMFHRIV
+35 ALIYTFIMFHRIL
-48 FAVVGVGV
+48 FAVVGVSI

-61 AYILTQNIIAYVTMR
+61 AYILVQNIVAYITMR

-87 IDDISHQIE
+87 IDDISQQIE
-96 TMNGVQSKL
+96 TMNGAQSKL

-119 VTNLENNYT
+119 VSTLENNYA

-202 LKSQPQQVNQGLS
+202 LKSQPQQMNQGLS
-215 VQLNNVAHELQNIST
+215 IQLNNVAHELQNIST
-230 SIQQVQM
+230 SIQQVQV
-237 PAGSMQTQASVG
+237 PANTVPTQASVNPT
-249 AMNYSAPSDTT
+249 NYSAPSYT
-260 ADIVNPETVNNTATA
+260 ATDIVNTETIPTESTF
-275 YDQEPVP
+275 DQEPVP
-282 EETNVITEAAA
+282 EATNVITEEAVM
-293 IPEPIITE
+293 PETIMTE
-301 EAAPVQETASTD
+301 EAAPIQETASTD
-313 MTETA
+313 ITENV
-318 TDPIPSVDTIDKTA
+318 TDTIPSVDTIEETI

-354 ITDDTVPEPIES
+354 IPDDTVAEPTEA
-366 AVAENSANDISTS
+366 AVAENPADDIPTP
-379 DNMLGVE
+379 DNMSGIA

-411 KEDPVIEDEKE
+411 KEEPVTEEAEQE

-434 STDPVEEP
+434 STDPVEEA
-442 EEPAKVATIGDVIA
+442 EEPTKVATIGDVLA

-470 ALFAAADPVP
+470 ALFAAADPAP
-480 KKEEPVAAEEAPAT
+480 KKEEPVAAEVPAT

-512 FAASEPTP
+512 FATSEPTP

-532 MDEALAAQAAT
+532 MDEALAAQAAAT
-543 APTVTPVSD
+543 PTVTPVSD

>member
-1 MGNYWVLQME
+1 M
-11 VFSMKN
+11 N

-35 ALVYTFIMFHRIV
+35 ALIYTFIMFHRIL
-48 FAVVGVGV
+48 FAVVGVSI

-61 AYILTQNIIAYVTMR
+61 AYILVQNIVAFITMR

-87 IDDISHQIE
+87 IDDISQQLE
-96 TMNGVQSKL
+96 TMNGAQSKL

-119 VTNLENNYT
+119 VSTLENNYA

-202 LKSQPQQVNQGLS
+202 LKSQPQQMNQGLS
-215 VQLNNVAHELQNIST
+215 IQLNNVAHELQNIST
-230 SIQQVQM
+230 SIQQVQI
-237 PAGSMQTQASVG
+237 PAGTPQVQTMADPAYADTEQAKDIPTDNMIPEDIAEDIPEAAVSEDI
-249 AMNYSAPSDTT
+249 STIDTL
-260 ADIVNPETVNNTATA
+260 ATA
-275 YDQEPVP
+275 
-282 EETNVITEAAA
+282 
-293 IPEPIITE
+293 
-301 EAAPVQETASTD
+301 ETAST
-313 MTETA
+313 EK
-318 TDPIPSVDTIDKTA
+318 PV
-332 TPDISATDIPATEN
+332 
-346 TSEASANT
+346 
-354 ITDDTVPEPIES
+354 IES
-366 AVAENSANDISTS
+366 IPEEPVAESIPEEPVAESILEEPVAESIPEEAVTNTTESP
-379 DNMLGVE
+379 DNLGIE

-406 DPTPK
+406 DPAPK
-411 KEDPVIEDEKE
+411 KEEPVTEETADA

-434 STDPVEEP
+434 STEAKEETEEP
-442 EEPAKVATIGDVIA
+442 TDNVTPITSTEPA
-456 SDDPNRQLSADEIA
+456 DDPSRQLSADEIA
-470 ALFAAADPVP
+470 ALFAASDPAP
-480 KKEEPVAAEEAPAT
+480 KKEEPVVDTTPAAPAA
-494 PVTDDP
+494 DDP

-512 FAASEPTP
+512 FAASEPEP

-532 MDEALAAQAAT
+532 MDEALAAQAA

>member
-1 MGNYWVLQME
+1 M
-11 VFSMKN
+11 N

-35 ALVYTFIMFHRIV
+35 ALIYTFIMFHRIL
-48 FAVVGVGV
+48 FAVVGVSI

-61 AYILTQNIIAYVTMR
+61 AYILVQNIVAYITMR

-87 IDDISHQIE
+87 IDDISQQLE
-96 TMNGVQSKL
+96 TMNGAQSKL
-105 GKATYLYTRQAAEK
+105 GKATYLYTRRAAEK
-119 VTNLENNYT
+119 VSTLENNYA

-202 LKSQPQQVNQGLS
+202 LKSQPQQLNQGLS
-215 VQLNNVAHELQNIST
+215 IQLNNVAHELQNIST
-230 SIQQVQM
+230 SIQQVQI
-237 PAGSMQTQASVG
+237 PAGTPQVQTMADPAYADTEQAKDIPTDNMIPEDIAEDIPEAAVSEDI
-249 AMNYSAPSDTT
+249 STIDTL
-260 ADIVNPETVNNTATA
+260 ATA
-275 YDQEPVP
+275 
-282 EETNVITEAAA
+282 
-293 IPEPIITE
+293 
-301 EAAPVQETASTD
+301 ETAST
-313 MTETA
+313 EK
-318 TDPIPSVDTIDKTA
+318 PV
-332 TPDISATDIPATEN
+332 
-346 TSEASANT
+346 
-354 ITDDTVPEPIES
+354 IES
-366 AVAENSANDISTS
+366 IPEEPVAESIPEEAVTNTTESP
-379 DNMLGVE
+379 DNLGIE

-406 DPTPK
+406 DPAPK
-411 KEDPVIEDEKE
+411 KEEPVTEETADA

-434 STDPVEEP
+434 STEAKEETEEP
-442 EEPAKVATIGDVIA
+442 TDNVTPITSTEPA
-456 SDDPNRQLSADEIA
+456 DDPNRQLSADEIA
-470 ALFAAADPVP
+470 ALFAASDPAP
-480 KKEEPVAAEEAPAT
+480 KKEEPVVDTTPAAPAA
-494 PVTDDP
+494 DDP

-512 FAASEPTP
+512 FAASEPAP

-532 MDEALAAQAAT
+532 MDEALAAQAA

>member
-1 MGNYWVLQME
+1 M
-11 VFSMKN
+11 N

-35 ALVYTFIMFHRIV
+35 ALIYTFIMFHRIL
-48 FAVVGVGV
+48 FAVVGVSI

-61 AYILTQNIIAYVTMR
+61 AYILVQNIVAYITMR

-87 IDDISHQIE
+87 IDDISQQLE
-96 TMNGVQSKL
+96 TMNGAQSKL

-119 VTNLENNYT
+119 VSTLENNYA

-202 LKSQPQQVNQGLS
+202 LKSQPQQLNQGLS
-215 VQLNNVAHELQNIST
+215 IQLNNVAHELQNIST
-230 SIQQVQM
+230 SIQQVQI
-237 PAGSMQTQASVG
+237 PAGTPQVQTMADPAYADTEQAKDIPTDNMILEDIAEDIPEAAVSEDI
-249 AMNYSAPSDTT
+249 STIDTL
-260 ADIVNPETVNNTATA
+260 ATA
-275 YDQEPVP
+275 
-282 EETNVITEAAA
+282 
-293 IPEPIITE
+293 
-301 EAAPVQETASTD
+301 ETAST
-313 MTETA
+313 EK
-318 TDPIPSVDTIDKTA
+318 PVIESIPEEPVAKSIPEEPVAESVLEEPVA
-332 TPDISATDIPATEN
+332 ESIPE
-346 TSEASANT
+346 
-354 ITDDTVPEPIES
+354 EPIAES
-366 AVAENSANDISTS
+366 IPEEAVTNTTESP
-379 DNMLGVE
+379 DNLGIE

-406 DPTPK
+406 DPAPK
-411 KEDPVIEDEKE
+411 KEEPVTEETADA

-434 STDPVEEP
+434 STEAKEETEELTDNVTP
-442 EEPAKVATIGDVIA
+442 ITSTEPA
-456 SDDPNRQLSADEIA
+456 DDPNRQLSADEIA
-470 ALFAAADPVP
+470 ALFAASDPAP
-480 KKEEPVAAEEAPAT
+480 KKEEPVVDTTPAAPAA
-494 PVTDDP
+494 DDP

-512 FAASEPTP
+512 FAASEPEP

-532 MDEALAAQAAT
+532 MDEALAAQAA

>member
-1 MGNYWVLQME
+1 M
-11 VFSMKN
+11 N

-35 ALVYTFIMFHRIV
+35 ALIYTFIMFHRIL
-48 FAVVGVGV
+48 FAVVGVSI

-61 AYILTQNIIAYVTMR
+61 AYILVQNIVAYITMR

-87 IDDISHQIE
+87 IDDISQQLE
-96 TMNGVQSKL
+96 TMNGAQSKL

-119 VTNLENNYT
+119 VSTLENNYA

-202 LKSQPQQVNQGLS
+202 LKSQPQQLNQGLS
-215 VQLNNVAHELQNIST
+215 IQLNNVAHELQNIST
-230 SIQQVQM
+230 SIQQVQI
-237 PAGSMQTQASVG
+237 PAGTPQVQTMADPAYADTEQAKDIPTDNMIPEDIAEDIPEAAVSEDI
-249 AMNYSAPSDTT
+249 STIDTL
-260 ADIVNPETVNNTATA
+260 ATA
-275 YDQEPVP
+275 
-282 EETNVITEAAA
+282 
-293 IPEPIITE
+293 
-301 EAAPVQETASTD
+301 ETAST
-313 MTETA
+313 EK
-318 TDPIPSVDTIDKTA
+318 PV
-332 TPDISATDIPATEN
+332 
-346 TSEASANT
+346 
-354 ITDDTVPEPIES
+354 IES
-366 AVAENSANDISTS
+366 IPEEPVAESIPEEPVAESIPEEPVAESILEEPVAESIPEEAVTNTTESP
-379 DNMLGVE
+379 DNLGIE

-406 DPTPK
+406 DPAPK
-411 KEDPVIEDEKE
+411 KEEPVTEETEDA

-434 STDPVEEP
+434 STEAKEETEELTDNVTP
-442 EEPAKVATIGDVIA
+442 ITSTEPA
-456 SDDPNRQLSADEIA
+456 DDPNRQLSADEIA
-470 ALFAAADPVP
+470 ALFAASDPAP
-480 KKEEPVAAEEAPAT
+480 KKEEPVVDTTPAAPAA
-494 PVTDDP
+494 DDP

-512 FAASEPTP
+512 FAASEPEP

-532 MDEALAAQAAT
+532 MDEALAAQAA

>member
-1 MGNYWVLQME
+1 M
-11 VFSMKN
+11 N

-35 ALVYTFIMFHRIV
+35 ALIYTFIMFHRIL
-48 FAVVGVGV
+48 FAVVGVSI

-61 AYILTQNIIAYVTMR
+61 AYILVQNIVAFITMR

-87 IDDISHQIE
+87 IDDISQQLE
-96 TMNGVQSKL
+96 TMNGAQSKL

-119 VTNLENNYT
+119 VSTLENNYA

-202 LKSQPQQVNQGLS
+202 LKSQPQQLNQGLS
-215 VQLNNVAHELQNIST
+215 IQLNNVAHELQNIST
-230 SIQQVQM
+230 SIQQVQI
-237 PAGSMQTQASVG
+237 PAGTPQIQTMADPAYADTEQAKDIPTDNMIPEDIAEDIPEAAVSEDI
-249 AMNYSAPSDTT
+249 STIDTL
-260 ADIVNPETVNNTATA
+260 ATA
-275 YDQEPVP
+275 
-282 EETNVITEAAA
+282 
-293 IPEPIITE
+293 
-301 EAAPVQETASTD
+301 ETAST
-313 MTETA
+313 EK
-318 TDPIPSVDTIDKTA
+318 PV
-332 TPDISATDIPATEN
+332 
-346 TSEASANT
+346 
-354 ITDDTVPEPIES
+354 IES
-366 AVAENSANDISTS
+366 IPEEPVAESIPEEAVTNTTESP
-379 DNMLGVE
+379 DNLGIE

-393 LSADEIAALFAAA
+393 LSADEIAALFAAS
-406 DPTPK
+406 DPAPK
-411 KEDPVIEDEKE
+411 KEEPVTEETADA

-434 STDPVEEP
+434 STEAKEET
-442 EEPAKVATIGDVIA
+442 EELTDNVTPIT
-456 SDDPNRQLSADEIA
+456 STEPTDDPNRQLSADEIA
-470 ALFAAADPVP
+470 ALFAASEPAP
-480 KKEEPVAAEEAPAT
+480 KKEEPVVDTTPAAPAA
-494 PVTDDP
+494 DDP

-512 FAASEPTP
+512 FAASEPAP

-532 MDEALAAQAAT
+532 MDEALAAQAA

>member
-1 MGNYWVLQME
+1 M
-11 VFSMKN
+11 N

-35 ALVYTFIMFHRIV
+35 ALIYTFIMFHRIL
-48 FAVVGVGV
+48 FAVVGVSI

-61 AYILTQNIIAYVTMR
+61 AYILVQNIVAYITMR

-87 IDDISHQIE
+87 IDDISQQLE
-96 TMNGVQSKL
+96 TMNGAQSKL
-105 GKATYLYTRQAAEK
+105 GKATYLYTRQAAKK
-119 VTNLENNYT
+119 VSTLENNYA

-202 LKSQPQQVNQGLS
+202 LKSQPQQLNQGLS
-215 VQLNNVAHELQNIST
+215 IQLNNVAHELQNIST
-230 SIQQVQM
+230 SIQQVQI
-237 PAGSMQTQASVG
+237 PAGTPQVQTMADPAYADTEQAKDIPTDNMIPEDIAEDIPEAAVSEDI
-249 AMNYSAPSDTT
+249 STIDTL
-260 ADIVNPETVNNTATA
+260 ATA
-275 YDQEPVP
+275 
-282 EETNVITEAAA
+282 
-293 IPEPIITE
+293 
-301 EAAPVQETASTD
+301 ETAST
-313 MTETA
+313 EK
-318 TDPIPSVDTIDKTA
+318 PVIESIPEEPVAESVLEEPVA
-332 TPDISATDIPATEN
+332 ES
-346 TSEASANT
+346 
-354 ITDDTVPEPIES
+354 VPEEAVTNTTES
-366 AVAENSANDISTS
+366 P
-379 DNMLGVE
+379 DNLGIE

-406 DPTPK
+406 DPAPK
-411 KEDPVIEDEKE
+411 KEEPVMEETADA

-434 STDPVEEP
+434 STEAKEETEEP
-442 EEPAKVATIGDVIA
+442 TDNVTPITSTEPA
-456 SDDPNRQLSADEIA
+456 DDPSRQLSADEIA
-470 ALFAAADPVP
+470 ALFAASDPAP
-480 KKEEPVAAEEAPAT
+480 KKEEPVVDTTPAAPAA
-494 PVTDDP
+494 DDS
-500 NRQLSPDEIAAL
+500 NRQLSTDEIAAL
-512 FAASEPTP
+512 FAASEPAP

-532 MDEALAAQAAT
+532 MDEALAAQAA